1 MLKVGKISHGP
12 AEPRAYILRSKTA
25 AVQISRTDELLVKEN
40 GDLTAVQIPESESFK
55 SAVCLE
61 DIDIGD
67 GRLYQNRAFCAAVT
81 RRFC

>member
-1 MLKVGKISHGP
+1 MDLSVRGDDVAQQG
-12 AEPRAYILRSKTA
+12 LRPFR
-25 AVQISRTDELLVKEN
+25 VDGEIIVNEEN